1 MSYLWPF
8 PHHQTTV
15 CKKVVTPASCK
26 DGRDCRQGRDTEAKG
41 STYLYSYDDETIVYK
56 EWKHTKGAPGQGKI
70 STLVKIHRDKVFRV
84 SDFVP
89 TTMNALFEWLNG

>member
-15 CKKVVTPASCK
+15 CKKVVTPASRK
-26 DGRDCRQGRDTEAKG
+26 DGDCRQGRDTEAKG